1 MMEKSRCLLIEDDPT
16 IQGLFSLLLKD
27 EYALEIATTG
37 HLGLKMD
44 LSKNPEF
51 IILDLGLP
59 DMDGM
64 QVIVEI
70 RKYSQ
75 KPIIVVTA
83 RDEDQEKVAALDLGA
98 DDYLTKPF
106 SIEEMLARL
115 RVIKRRIK
123 SSLLI
128 GSSFT
133 DGSLKINYESCQV
146 TVNEKEVH
154 LTPTE
159 YHLLAYL
166 SKNAGK
172 VITYKMLLSELRS
185 GVTPELMEYDMGSL
199 RVYMASLRKKIEPNI
214 SKPSFIITHLGIG
227 YRLAYHDANGA
238 D

>member
-1 MMEKSRCLLIEDDPT
+1 MEKCRCLLIEDDAT
-16 IQGLFSLLLKD
+16 IQGLFALFLKD
-27 EYALEIATTG
+27 EYALEIAGTG

-44 LSKNPEF
+44 LIKNPQF

-64 QVIVEI
+64 QVIAEV

-83 RDEDQEKVAALDLGA
+83 RDEDVEKVAALDLGA

-115 RVIKRRIK
+115 RVIKRRLN
-123 SSLLI
+123 SNLLI
-128 GSSFT
+128 GSSFS

-146 TVNEKEVH
+146 TVEEKEIH

-159 YHLLAYL
+159 YRLLVYL

-185 GVTPELMEYDMGSL
+185 GMTPELMEYDMGSL

-214 SKPSFIITHLGIG
+214 SKPVYIITHLGIG
-227 YRLAYHDANGA
+227 YRLAYHDAS
-238 D
+238 DTE